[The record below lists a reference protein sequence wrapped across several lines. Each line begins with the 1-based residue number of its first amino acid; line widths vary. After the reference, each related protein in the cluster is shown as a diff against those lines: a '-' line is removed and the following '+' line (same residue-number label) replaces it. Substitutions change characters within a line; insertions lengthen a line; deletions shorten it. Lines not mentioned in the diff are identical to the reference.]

1 MRRLPIFV
9 LLGPFL
15 CTFTFIAAAWLA
27 FRAGPF
33 DEGGQVFLSI
43 VFGGYGITLPFM
55 LAIAYLDRRLA
66 RHRWRVL
73 ICAVVGFAL
82 ATAFV
87 YGLAWEG
94 GSEEQFEKFRR
105 TWFFTGLVIGL
116 PAAVCSWL
124 AGKYAPEPS
133 QRR

>member
-15 CTFTFIAAAWLA
+15 CVLIFLTTTWLM
-27 FRAGPF
+27 FGSGPF
-33 DEGGQVFLSI
+33 DEGGQVFFAI

-66 RHRWRVL
+66 RYRWRVL
-73 ICAVVGFAL
+73 VCAVVGFGL
-82 ATAFV
+82 ATAFL
-87 YGLAWEG
+87 YELAREG
-94 GSEEQFEKFRR
+94 GSEEQFEKFRQ
-105 TWFFTGLVIGL
+105 TWFIIGLTIGL

-124 AGKYAPEPS
+124 AGKYSA
-133 QRR
+133 